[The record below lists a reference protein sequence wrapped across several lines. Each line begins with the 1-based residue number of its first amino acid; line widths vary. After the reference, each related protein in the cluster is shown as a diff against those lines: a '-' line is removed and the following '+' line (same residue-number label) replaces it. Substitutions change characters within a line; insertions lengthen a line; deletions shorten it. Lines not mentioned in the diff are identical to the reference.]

1 MRILFQGDSITDGN
15 RYKDEESRWD
25 KNHQIGHTYVYIVT
39 GLLGLKYPERNYEFI
54 NRGVSGNRVTE
65 LLSRWQSDALDI
77 KPDVLSVLIGT
88 NDANNPPE
96 DEINDTECRK
106 YEETYR
112 LILKKSREQNPNL
125 KIIML
130 ESFECVEAQD
140 KRGIPLEIR
149 QKRAK
154 NIREIIKKLAEEF
167 DATFIPLNE
176 LFAEAIKKSGNS
188 KYWLWDGIH
197 PTEAGHA
204 LIAREFLDKTR
215 MIFNSDINI

>member
-25 KNHQIGHTYVYIVT
+25 KNHQIGHSYVYIVT
-39 GLLGLKYPERNYEFI
+39 GLLGLKYPDRNYEFI
-54 NRGVSGNRVTE
+54 NRGVSGNRVSE

-77 KPDVLSVLIGT
+77 NPDVLSVLIGT
-88 NDANNPPE
+88 NDANNPYE
-96 DEINDTECRK
+96 DELNDTECRK

-130 ESFECVEAQD
+130 ESFECTEVQE
-140 KRGIPLEIR
+140 KRNVALEIR
-149 QKRAK
+149 QKRAES
-154 NIREIIKKLAEEF
+154 IRKITKKLAEEF

-176 LFAEAIKKSGNS
+176 LFAEVIKKTGTP

>member
-25 KNHQIGHTYVYIVT
+25 KNHQIGHSYVYIVT
-39 GLLGLKYPERNYEFI
+39 GLLGLKYPDRNYEFI
-54 NRGVSGNRVTE
+54 NRGISGNRVTD
-65 LLSRWQSDALDI
+65 LLARWQKDALDI
-77 KPDVLSVLIGT
+77 NPDVLSVLIGT
-88 NDANNPPE
+88 NDANHPYE
-96 DEINDTECRK
+96 DESNNTGCQK
-106 YEETYR
+106 YEEAYR

-130 ESFECVEAQD
+130 ESFECVESQD
-140 KRGIPLEIR
+140 KREVPLEIR
-149 QKRAK
+149 QKRAIS
-154 NIREIIKKLAEEF
+154 IRKIIKKLAEEF

-176 LFAEAIKKSGNS
+176 LFAEAIKKTGNP

-215 MIFNSDINI
+215 TLFDSNVNI